1 MCGRREGKERMSG
14 PDSSTT
20 SEPFKTSPGST
31 AVSGKD
37 RKRHSQAPSCG
48 MATIRKDTGTSATG
62 EVGSETLQSQRRP
75 VGTVLVVQWLR
86 LHLPMQGAVEVRSLV
101 RELRSHMPCGQK
113 TKK

>member
-62 EVGSETLQSQRRP
+62 EVGSETL
-75 VGTVLVVQWLR
+75 
-86 LHLPMQGAVEVRSLV
+86 
-101 RELRSHMPCGQK
+101 
-113 TKK
+113 